1 MTSQSFHQNFKKVFL
16 TTNSSVKE
24 AFKSLID
31 SSLRICLVID
41 ENKKLLGTIS
51 DGDLRRGMLKGLTL
65 EDNIC
70 PIVKKDP
77 LVVPQGVNQ
86 DTIRQIMTTNKILQV
101 PEVDNENHVIDLH
114 CLDTLFESKELTN
127 EFVIMAG
134 GKGTRLKPYTDKC
147 PKPMLEVKGKPIL
160 LRIIEQ
166 AKSEGFTN
174 FTISTNYLGH
184 IIKDYFKDGSELGV
198 KIEYLTERKSL
209 GTAGSLS
216 LLKELPSH
224 PIVVTNGDV
233 ICDVKYSD
241 ILDFHLKHQC
251 CATMAVRLHE
261 RQNPYGVVR
270 MDGINIIG
278 FDEKPKE
285 KFHVN
290 AGIYVISPKSLKLLS
305 PNTFIDMP
313 DLFVNLK
320 TKNHTTFAY
329 PMHEPWLDV
338 GNPND
343 FKKAN
348 NYTLK

>member
-147 PKPMLEVKGKPIL
+147 PKPMLEVKGKPIV

-184 IIKDYFKDGSELGV
+184 IIKMV
-198 KIEYLTERKSL
+198 
-209 GTAGSLS
+209 
-216 LLKELPSH
+216 
-224 PIVVTNGDV
+224 
-233 ICDVKYSD
+233 
-241 ILDFHLKHQC
+241 
-251 CATMAVRLHE
+251 
-261 RQNPYGVVR
+261 QNL
-270 MDGINIIG
+270 
-278 FDEKPKE
+278 E
-285 KFHVN
+285 
-290 AGIYVISPKSLKLLS
+290 
-305 PNTFIDMP
+305 
-313 DLFVNLK
+313 
-320 TKNHTTFAY
+320 
-329 PMHEPWLDV
+329 
-338 GNPND
+338 
-343 FKKAN
+343 
-348 NYTLK
+348 